1 MLNYIQGKLMNF
13 SINAITQKSYAIPTD
28 LDDSE
33 NLERF
38 VSRHAGKKII
48 VVQGLGFVGAVM
60 SLVCANALTEEYA
73 VIGVDLA
80 NEHTYWKIKS
90 LNDGIFPLIADDPK
104 IAVFFD
110 KAKEKG
116 NLLATYDPLAYKYA
130 DVVIVDINLDV
141 QKNSSNDAVLK
152 DFDVNLNGFKSAIKS
167 IGSHCQEDVLVLVET
182 TVPPG
187 TCEQVVKP
195 LIEDELTKRGL
206 LADKYRLG
214 HSFERVMPGP
224 EYIDSIREFPRVY
237 AGTDE
242 TSADAVEEFLKTIL
256 DISKCEI
263 TRLEHTNATEMA
275 KVLENSYRAMNIAF
289 AVEWSRFAEEAGVD
303 LYAIVNAIRARPTH
317 ANLMYPGIGVGGYCL
332 TKDPLLASWAR
343 KSHFG
348 STSDLEMSINGV
360 SLNDQMPKFAFD
372 RLVKVFG
379 DVSDKKVAFLGVSY
393 RGDVGDTRFTPVE
406 PLVEMVR
413 ATGAE
418 IVLHDPFVSYW
429 EEQKCDIE
437 ADLDA
442 VLDSTTGLIV
452 VSAGHSQYKLE
463 STIDK
468 LMALNP
474 TLIYDTIGLFDNEQL
489 LILQS
494 KHRVSVLGRGDL
506 K

>member
-1 MLNYIQGKLMNF
+1 MIISRNP
-13 SINAITQKSYAIPTD
+13 ITCEEHTIPTK
-28 LDDSE
+28 LDDSTGILDFIDR
-33 NLERF
+33 N
-38 VSRHAGKKII
+38 SGKKIV

-60 SLVCANALTEEYA
+60 SLVCANAITQEYA
-73 VIGVDLA
+73 VIGIDLA
-80 NEHTYWKIKS
+80 NESTYWKIKS
-90 LNDGIFPLIADDPK
+90 INDGIFPLVADDPK
-104 IAVFFD
+104 IAQFFEN
-110 KAKEKG
+110 AKTKG
-116 NLLATYDPLAYKYA
+116 NFLATCDPLAYQYA
-130 DVVIVDINLDV
+130 DVIIVDINLDV
-141 QKNSSNDAVLK
+141 QKQSYEKGGLK
-152 DFDVNLNGFKSAIKS
+152 DFDVNLNGFKSAVQS
-167 IGSHCQEDVLVLVET
+167 IGRNCREDVLVLVET

-187 TCEQVVKP
+187 TCDQVVKP
-195 LIEDELTKRGL
+195 IIEEELVKRELTLK
-206 LADKYRLG
+206 DYRLG
-214 HSFERVMPGP
+214 HSYERVMPGP
-224 EYIDSIREFPRVY
+224 QYIDSIREFPRVY
-237 AGTDE
+237 AGVNK
-242 TSADAVEEFLKTIL
+242 TSADAVEEFLKTII

-303 LYAIVNAIRARPTH
+303 LYAMVNAIRARPTH

-360 SLNDQMPKFAFD
+360 SVNDQMPKFAFE
-372 RLVKVFG
+372 RLVQVFG
-379 DVSDKKVAFLGVSY
+379 DVSDKRVTFLGVSY

-413 ATGAE
+413 ETGAE

-429 EEQKCDIE
+429 EEQKCNIE
-437 ADLDA
+437 SNLNA
-442 VLDSTTGLIV
+442 VLDSTTDLIV

-463 STIDK
+463 STIAK

-474 TLIYDTIGLFDNEQL
+474 ALIYDTIGVFDKEQL
-489 LILQS
+489 LLLQS